1 MPETQ
6 RHSKKVRRGDRF
18 FFSRAK
24 ISLKKKSVHFAGSLE
39 PLIREGR
46 PQNGNSGRSGARFRV
61 LGRFWG
67 PGRETGEVVRSGLRG
82 SRRPDLAPETS
93 SDRADETSRPV
104 GLARPDLGSC
114 VPGGQILGPG
124 RDLATGRRNLRGIVS
139 GGLFLRTGM
148 QKIFCM
154 ICSILRQLRSLLLKS
169 SAHQV

>member
-67 PGRETGEVVRSGLRG
+67 PGRETAKEGRSVLRG
-82 SRRPDLAPETS
+82 PIWPLRPPPTGRTRRRDLSVWRGQISAAACREGRFWALVATW
-93 SDRADETSRPV
+93 R
-104 GLARPDLGSC
+104 
-114 VPGGQILGPG
+114 PGGEIFAGSSQVDYFCGLGC
-124 RDLATGRRNLRGIVS
+124 R
-139 GGLFLRTGM
+139 
-148 QKIFCM
+148 
-154 ICSILRQLRSLLLKS
+154 KS
-169 SAHQV
+169 SA